1 MSLAKR
7 SRRGRRS
14 ESTPSC
20 ASFVD
25 ARYNAYMDYAATLKK
40 YINVLVHEGGSD
52 LHFSVGVHPTIRV
65 SGSLAPMLKEPLL
78 SAEDTL
84 GFLKVLLKPEQ
95 EKLFLAE
102 QEVDFAF
109 ENDERVR
116 FRGNAFYQRGSI
128 AIALRLIS
136 RKIRSVQELNLP
148 DILTTFARKSQGF
161 FLVVGPVGQGKTTTL
176 AALIELINTE
186 RMEHIVTIEDPIEY
200 IFEAKQSLID
210 QREVRLDTKD
220 FPTALQSAFRQDID
234 VLLVG
239 EMRGPETMAAAVTA
253 AETGHLVF
261 STLHTNNAAQ
271 TIDRIIDTFPA
282 SQQDQ
287 IRLQL
292 AASMAGI
299 FSQRLVS
306 RISGGLIPA
315 CELLINN
322 SAVSNL
328 IREKRTH
335 EIPTV
340 IETGS
345 TEGMIDMNRSLAELV
360 ARGEITV
367 ETAYQSSLNP
377 NVLQKLL

>member
-1 MSLAKR
+1 M
-7 SRRGRRS
+7 
-14 ESTPSC
+14 
-20 ASFVD
+20 V
-25 ARYNAYMDYAATLKK
+25 MDYAPTLKK
-40 YINVLVHEGGSD
+40 YINVLAHEGGSD
-52 LHFSVGVHPTIRV
+52 LHFSAGAHPTIRAAGAL
-65 SGSLAPMLKEPLL
+65 SPMLREPVLTG
-78 SAEDTL
+78 EDTP
-84 GFLKVLLKPEQ
+84 GYLKVLLTPAQMER
-95 EKLFLAE
+95 FLKD
-102 QEVDFAF
+102 QEVDFAY
-109 ENDERVR
+109 ESEDKIR

-128 AIALRLIS
+128 AIALRLIP
-136 RKIRSVQELNLP
+136 KVIRSIQELNLP
-148 DILTTFARKSQGF
+148 EVLTTFARKSQGF

-176 AALIELINTE
+176 AALIELINME

-200 IFEAKQSLID
+200 IFEPKQSLID
-210 QREVRLDTKD
+210 QREVRIDTKD

-282 SQQDQ
+282 TQQDQ

-292 AASMAGI
+292 AASLAGI
-299 FSQRLVS
+299 FSQRLIP

-315 CELLINN
+315 YELLINN
-322 SAVSNL
+322 KAVANL
-328 IREKRTH
+328 VRERRTH

-360 ARGEITV
+360 SRGEITV
-367 ETAYQSSLNP
+367 ESAYQYSLNP